1 MNPWIVAL
9 AYLTAV
15 ACASVLLYWFGP
27 KAWYWHVLS
36 VVAALALGLIPVPH
50 EVRGPAVDLTIG
62 FMFLLL
68 LIWGAGAPFA
78 DRPHRERHA

>member
-1 MNPWIVAL
+1 MNAWIVAF
-9 AYLTAV
+9 AYLVAV

-36 VVAALALGLIPVPH
+36 VFGALGVGLVQVPY
-50 EVRGPAVDLTIG
+50 EWRGPQTDLGIG
-62 FMFLLL
+62 FLFLLL

-78 DRPHRERHA
+78 DRPHREKHA